1 MVLDNYDSVDAVITD
16 TSSELS
22 SILSNPSELL
32 SDRNKEKKRRR
43 DTSTVART
51 LIDVEDDDTDMGATC
66 HSLRVDQEKEDSDNQ
81 DDDEVAQTS
90 LMETYIFALCDLQY
104 DNNPTDRPHWLTG
117 CNGLEPRCY
126 GDPRWNLRSFLGT
139 LDASRSYVN
148 NKPNVYRYRIG
159 ILCAAPY
166 TGLNKPLPHPSLT
179 SLEDHEVLTR
189 FWVNEIERLEY
200 LRSKRCP
207 PEGQPTDGKWHYKHY
222 GETIEVR
229 RPALSGIG
237 TPRTVYAR
245 GCWEYVVRGK
255 KVWRGLDEWPMTLE
269 GETLG
274 WGTGV
279 LQDHN
284 KEERL
289 RAEQLPKGEEE

>member
-1 MVLDNYDSVDAVITD
+1 MNFKYV
-16 TSSELS
+16 ELMF
-22 SILSNPSELL
+22 L
-32 SDRNKEKKRRR
+32 
-43 DTSTVART
+43 
-51 LIDVEDDDTDMGATC
+51 ATKPTR
-66 HSLRVDQEKEDSDNQ
+66 SRWLK
-81 DDDEVAQTS
+81 AQTS

-117 CNGLEPRCY
+117 Y
-126 GDPRWNLRSFLGT
+126 
-139 LDASRSYVN
+139 
-148 NKPNVYRYRIG
+148 
-159 ILCAAPY
+159 
-166 TGLNKPLPHPSLT
+166 
-179 SLEDHEVLTR
+179 HEVLTR